1 MLNFAFSVS
10 LATQVGLTLKDIAI
24 LVSPLSGDE
33 SMCEDTF
40 DDSKVYQNHAAS
52 SMRLVIFPIAFIQAR
67 RCNTDAYS
75 EAMPFAILVP
85 FAAIL
90 IT

>member
-33 SMCEDTF
+33 SMREDTF
-40 DDSKVYQNHAAS
+40 DDRV
-52 SMRLVIFPIAFIQAR
+52 VF
-67 RCNTDAYS
+67 
-75 EAMPFAILVP
+75 
-85 FAAIL
+85 
-90 IT
+90 